1 MTGSG
6 FSTEFHNLPASLP
19 VFPLGGVLL
28 LPFGRLPLNIFEQR
42 YLAMTDDAL
51 RSERLIGIIQPTSE
65 VEGQQKVPPLYK
77 TGCAGR
83 ITAFSETD
91 DGRYLVTLL
100 GICRFDVEHEV
111 DSTRGYRRVVPNW
124 EPFRSDVVKR
134 DKFDIDKER
143 LLVALR
149 GYFEKKAIDADWE
162 AINRMNNVQLITTLA
177 MICPF
182 NATEQQALLV
192 AEKIEDRASTMI
204 SLLEMASHEGDGIK
218 DVKH

>member
-28 LPFGRLPLNIFEQR
+28 LPHGRLPLNIFEQR

-65 VEGQQKVPPLYK
+65 VEGQQKFPPLYK

>member
-28 LPFGRLPLNIFEQR
+28 LPYGRLPLNIFEQR

-65 VEGQQKVPPLYK
+65 TESQQKTPSLYK

-83 ITAFSETD
+83 ITAFSETE
-91 DGRYLVTLL
+91 DGRYLITLL
-100 GICRFDVEHEV
+100 GICRFNIEQEI
-111 DSTRGYRRVVPNW
+111 DSTRGYRRIVPNW
-124 EPFRSDVVKR
+124 EPFRSDVEKT
-134 DKFDIDKER
+134 DKFDMDKER
-143 LLVALR
+143 LMVALR
-149 GYFEKKAIDADWE
+149 GYFEKKTIDADWE
-162 AINRMNNVQLITTLA
+162 AINRMNNAELITTLS

-182 NATEQQALLV
+182 TATEQQALLV
-192 AEKIEDRASTMI
+192 AEKVEDRASTMI
-204 SLLEMASHEGDGIK
+204 SLLEMANHEGDGIE
-218 DVKH
+218 DVRH

>member
-28 LPFGRLPLNIFEQR
+28 LPYGRLPLNIFEQR

-65 VEGQQKVPPLYK
+65 VEGQQKFPPLYK

-100 GICRFDVEHEV
+100 GICRFDVEDEV

-149 GYFEKKAIDADWE
+149 GYFEKKTIDADWE

-204 SLLEMASHEGDGIK
+204 SLLEMASHEGDEIK

>member
-6 FSTEFHNLPASLP
+6 FSTEFYNLPASLP

-28 LPFGRLPLNIFEQR
+28 LPYGRLPLNIFEQR

-65 VEGQQKVPPLYK
+65 VEGQQKFPPLYK

-143 LLVALR
+143 LLVALKC
-149 GYFEKKAIDADWE
+149 YFEKKTIDADWE
-162 AINRMNNVQLITTLA
+162 AINSMNNVQLITTLA

-182 NATEQQALLV
+182 DATEQQALLV

-204 SLLEMASHEGDGIK
+204 SLLEMASHEEDGMK
-218 DVKH
+218 DVRH

>member
-28 LPFGRLPLNIFEQR
+28 LPYGRLPLNIFEQR

-51 RSERLIGIIQPTSE
+51 RSQRLIGIIQPTSE
-65 VEGQQKVPPLYK
+65 TENQQKTPSLYK

-83 ITAFSETD
+83 ITAFSETE
-91 DGRYLVTLL
+91 DGRYLITLL
-100 GICRFDVEHEV
+100 GICRFNIEQEI

-124 EPFRSDVVKR
+124 EPFRSDVEKT
-134 DKFDIDKER
+134 DKFDMDKER
-143 LLVALR
+143 LMAALR
-149 GYFEKKAIDADWE
+149 GYFEKKTIDADWE
-162 AINRMNNVQLITTLA
+162 AINRMDNVDLITTLS

-182 NATEQQALLV
+182 SATEQQALLV
-192 AEKIEDRASTMI
+192 AEKVEDRASTMI

>member
-28 LPFGRLPLNIFEQR
+28 LPYGRLPLNIFEQR

-65 VEGQQKVPPLYK
+65 VEGQQKFPPLYK

-218 DVKH
+218 NVKH

>member
-1 MTGSG
+1 LTGSG

-28 LPFGRLPLNIFEQR
+28 LPYGRLPLNIFEQR

>member
-1 MTGSG
+1 LTGSG

-28 LPFGRLPLNIFEQR
+28 LPYGRLPLNIFEQR

-65 VEGQQKVPPLYK
+65 VEGQQKVPSLYK

-149 GYFEKKAIDADWE
+149 GYFEKKTIDADWE

-192 AEKIEDRASTMI
+192 AEKNRR
-204 SLLEMASHEGDGIK
+204 
-218 DVKH
+218 

>member
-28 LPFGRLPLNIFEQR
+28 LPYGRLPLNIFEQR

-65 VEGQQKVPPLYK
+65 VEGQQKFPPLYK

-143 LLVALR
+143 LLVALG

>member
-6 FSTEFHNLPASLP
+6 FSTEFYNLPASLP

-28 LPFGRLPLNIFEQR
+28 LPYGRLPLNIFEQR

-65 VEGQQKVPPLYK
+65 TESQQKTPPLYK

-83 ITAFSETD
+83 ITAFSETE
-91 DGRYLVTLL
+91 DGRYLITLL
-100 GICRFDVEHEV
+100 GICRFNIEQEI

-124 EPFRSDVVKR
+124 EPFRSDVEKT
-134 DKFDIDKER
+134 DKFDMDKER
-143 LLVALR
+143 LMAALR
-149 GYFEKKAIDADWE
+149 GYFEKKTIDADWK
-162 AINRMNNVQLITTLA
+162 AINSMDNIQLITTLA

-182 NATEQQALLV
+182 DATEQQALLV
-192 AEKIEDRASTMI
+192 AENIEDRASTMI
-204 SLLEMASHEGDGIK
+204 SLLEMANHEEDGIK

>member
-6 FSTEFHNLPASLP
+6 FSTEFYNLPASLP

-28 LPFGRLPLNIFEQR
+28 LPYGRLPLNIFEQR

-65 VEGQQKVPPLYK
+65 TESQQKTPSLYK

-83 ITAFSETD
+83 ITAFSETE
-91 DGRYLVTLL
+91 DGRYLITLL
-100 GICRFDVEHEV
+100 GICRFNIEQEI

-124 EPFRSDVVKR
+124 EPFRSDVEKT
-134 DKFDIDKER
+134 DKFDMDKER
-143 LLVALR
+143 LMVALR
-149 GYFEKKAIDADWE
+149 GYFEKKTIDADWE
-162 AINRMNNVQLITTLA
+162 AINRMNNAELITTLS

-182 NATEQQALLV
+182 TATEQQALLV
-192 AEKIEDRASTMI
+192 AEKVEDRASTMI
-204 SLLEMASHEGDGIK
+204 SLLEMANHEGDGIE
-218 DVKH
+218 DVRH

>member
-1 MTGSG
+1 LTGSG

-28 LPFGRLPLNIFEQR
+28 LPYGRLPLNIFEQR

-65 VEGQQKVPPLYK
+65 VEGQQKFPPLYK

-204 SLLEMASHEGDGIK
+204 SLLEMASHEGDEIK

>member
-6 FSTEFHNLPASLP
+6 FSTQFFDLPASLP
-19 VFPLGGVLL
+19 LFPLGGVLL
-28 LPFGRLPLNIFEQR
+28 LPYGRLPLNIFEER

-51 RSERLIGIIQPTSE
+51 RSERLIGIIQPSNE
-65 VEGQQKVPPLYK
+65 ADSQQKSPSLYK

-100 GICRFDVEHEV
+100 GVCRFNIDQEI

-124 EPFRSDVVKR
+124 GPFRSDIAKP

-143 LLVALR
+143 LLVALKC
-149 GYFEKKAIDADWE
+149 YFEKKTIDADWE
-162 AINRMNNVQLITTLA
+162 AINSMNNVQLITTLA

-182 NATEQQALLV
+182 DATEQQALLV

-204 SLLEMASHEGDGIK
+204 SLLEMASHEEDGIK
-218 DVKH
+218 DVRH

>member
-28 LPFGRLPLNIFEQR
+28 LPHGRLPLNIFEQR

-124 EPFRSDVVKR
+124 GPFRSDVVKR

>member
-1 MTGSG
+1 
-6 FSTEFHNLPASLP
+6 
-19 VFPLGGVLL
+19 LGGVLL
-28 LPFGRLPLNIFEQR
+28 LPHGRLPLNIFEQR

-65 VEGQQKVPPLYK
+65 VEGQQKVPSLYK

-204 SLLEMASHEGDGIK
+204 SLLEMASHEGDEIK

>member
-1 MTGSG
+1 
-6 FSTEFHNLPASLP
+6 
-19 VFPLGGVLL
+19 LGGVLL
-28 LPFGRLPLNIFEQR
+28 LPYGRLPLNIFEQR

-65 VEGQQKVPPLYK
+65 VEGQQKVPSLYK

-204 SLLEMASHEGDGIK
+204 SLLEMASHEGDEIK

>member
-28 LPFGRLPLNIFEQR
+28 LPHGRLPLNIFEQR

-65 VEGQQKVPPLYK
+65 VEGQQKFPPLYK

-83 ITAFSETD
+83 IMAFSETD

-149 GYFEKKAIDADWE
+149 GYFEKKTIDADWE

>member
-6 FSTEFHNLPASLP
+6 FSTEFYNLPASLP

-28 LPFGRLPLNIFEQR
+28 LPYGRLPLNIFEQR
-42 YLAMTDDAL
+42 YLDMMDDAL

-65 VEGQQKVPPLYK
+65 TESQQKTPSLYK

-83 ITAFSETD
+83 ITAFSETE
-91 DGRYLVTLL
+91 DGRYLITLL
-100 GICRFDVEHEV
+100 GICRFNIEQEI

-124 EPFRSDVVKR
+124 EPFRSDVEKT
-134 DKFDIDKER
+134 DKFDMDKER
-143 LLVALR
+143 LMVALR
-149 GYFEKKAIDADWE
+149 GYFEKKTIDADWE
-162 AINRMNNVQLITTLA
+162 AINRMNNAELITTLS

-182 NATEQQALLV
+182 SATEQQALLV
-192 AEKIEDRASTMI
+192 AEKVEDRASTMI
-204 SLLEMASHEGDGIK
+204 SLLEMANHEGDGIK

>member
-6 FSTEFHNLPASLP
+6 FSTEFYNLPASLP

-28 LPFGRLPLNIFEQR
+28 LPHGRLPLNIFEQR

-65 VEGQQKVPPLYK
+65 VEGQQKFPPLYK

-149 GYFEKKAIDADWE
+149 GYFEKKTIDADWE

-204 SLLEMASHEGDGIK
+204 LSLIHI
-218 DVKH
+218 

>member
-1 MTGSG
+1 
-6 FSTEFHNLPASLP
+6 
-19 VFPLGGVLL
+19 
-28 LPFGRLPLNIFEQR
+28 
-42 YLAMTDDAL
+42 MTDDAL

-65 VEGQQKVPPLYK
+65 VEGQQKFPPLYK

-149 GYFEKKAIDADWE
+149 GYFEKKTIDADWE

>member
-1 MTGSG
+1 LTGSG

-28 LPFGRLPLNIFEQR
+28 LPYGRLPLNIFEQR

-204 SLLEMASHEGDGIK
+204 SLLEMASHEGDEIK

>member
-28 LPFGRLPLNIFEQR
+28 LPYGRLPLNIFEQR

-65 VEGQQKVPPLYK
+65 VEGQQKVPSLYK

-204 SLLEMASHEGDGIK
+204 SLLEMASHEGDEIK

>member
-1 MTGSG
+1 MTGLG
-6 FSTEFHNLPASLP
+6 FSKQFFDLPASLP
-19 VFPLGGVLL
+19 LFPLGGVLL
-28 LPFGRLPLNIFEQR
+28 LPYGRLPLNIFEER
-42 YLAMTDDAL
+42 YLAMADDAL
-51 RSERLIGIIQPTSE
+51 RSERLIGVIQPSNE
-65 VEGQQKVPPLYK
+65 AESQQKFPPLYE

-100 GICRFDVEHEV
+100 GVCRFNIDQEI

-124 EPFRSDVVKR
+124 GPFRSDITKP

-143 LLVALR
+143 LLVALKC
-149 GYFEKKAIDADWE
+149 YFEKKTIDADWE
-162 AINRMNNVQLITTLA
+162 AINSMNNVQLITTLA

-182 NATEQQALLV
+182 DATEQQALLV

-204 SLLEMASHEGDGIK
+204 SLLEMASHEEDGIK
-218 DVKH
+218 DVRH

>member
-28 LPFGRLPLNIFEQR
+28 LPHGRLPLNIFEQR

-65 VEGQQKVPPLYK
+65 VEGQQKFPPLYK

-182 NATEQQALLV
+182 NACLLYTSPSPR
-192 AEKIEDRASTMI
+192 DRTRSRMPSSA
-204 SLLEMASHEGDGIK
+204 
-218 DVKH
+218 

>member
-28 LPFGRLPLNIFEQR
+28 LHYGRLPLNIFEQR

-65 VEGQQKVPPLYK
+65 VEGQQKFPPLYK

-204 SLLEMASHEGDGIK
+204 SLLEMASHEGDEIK

>member
-28 LPFGRLPLNIFEQR
+28 LPYGRLPLNIFEQR

-65 VEGQQKVPPLYK
+65 VEGQQKFPPLYK

-149 GYFEKKAIDADWE
+149 GYFEKKTIDADWE

-204 SLLEMASHEGDGIK
+204 SLLEMASHEGDGTK

>member
-1 MTGSG
+1 MTGPG
-6 FSTEFHNLPASLP
+6 FSNEFYDLPASLP
-19 VFPLGGVLL
+19 VFPLSGVLL
-28 LPFGRLPLNIFEQR
+28 LPYGRLPLNIFEER
-42 YLAMTDDAL
+42 YLAMIDDAL

-65 VEGQQKVPPLYK
+65 VEGQQKVPSLYK

-162 AINRMNNVQLITTLA
+162 AINRM
-177 MICPF
+177 
-182 NATEQQALLV
+182 
-192 AEKIEDRASTMI
+192 
-204 SLLEMASHEGDGIK
+204 
-218 DVKH
+218 

>member
-1 MTGSG
+1 LTGSG

-28 LPFGRLPLNIFEQR
+28 LPYGRLPLNIFEQR

-65 VEGQQKVPPLYK
+65 AEGQHKFPPLYK

-149 GYFEKKAIDADWE
+149 GYFEKKTIDADWE

-204 SLLEMASHEGDGIK
+204 SLLEMASHEGDEIK

>member
-19 VFPLGGVLL
+19 VFPLCGVLL
-28 LPFGRLPLNIFEQR
+28 LPYGRLPLNIFEQR

-65 VEGQQKVPPLYK
+65 VEGQQKFPPLYK

>member
-1 MTGSG
+1 
-6 FSTEFHNLPASLP
+6 

-28 LPFGRLPLNIFEQR
+28 LPYGRLPLNIFEQR

-65 VEGQQKVPPLYK
+65 VEGQQKVPSLYK

-204 SLLEMASHEGDGIK
+204 SLLEMASHEGDEIK